1 MSYKKIAN
9 GALIAALYAVLTVV
23 LAPISYGPIQ
33 FRVSEALTL
42 LPFYLPEAMPGLFFG
57 CVIANFFG
65 GFGLIDMIVGSIA
78 TLLAALFTMKSKNI
92 FVAAFW
98 PVIFNAIII
107 GAELNYLIQAPL
119 LLTCLH
125 VGLGEAGA
133 CYIVGVPLMKL
144 LERRNII

>member
-107 GAELNYLIQAPL
+107 GAELNYLIQSPL
-119 LLTCLH
+119 LLTCLY